1 MRVSMS
7 LIYCGCDCG
16 EQLEEFD
23 SRGRKRKYIHGHFI
37 KKFSFKT
44 GQVPWNKDIRGL
56 QIAWN
61 KGISPSKETKDKISK
76 SNKGKPGANKGK
88 TFPPETKLKQSL
100 VRKGRGLGELNP
112 NWKGGSK
119 LSNARQHHNR
129 RSLGHSFINEPFEDS
144 EGHHLDKDYVLYI
157 PRDLHRSIPHN
168 LTAGKNMDLI
178 NVKALKWIIN
188 YLKEDTGDE

>member
-1 MRVSMS
+1 LS
-7 LIYCGCDCG
+7 LCECGCGG
-16 EQLEEFD
+16 EVPI
-23 SRGRKRKYIHGHFI
+23 GKRKNRQAVFINGHNRRG
-37 KKFSFKT
+37 KKCTEEHIRKLSINKKNKPLSEEHKKKLSESGKGRSPNSGSFK
-44 GQVPWNKDIRGL
+44 RGH
-56 QIAWN
+56 ITWCKN
-61 KGISPSKETKDKISK
+61 
-76 SNKGKPGANKGK
+76 K
-88 TFPPETKLKQSL
+88 TFSV

-168 LTAGKNMDLI
+168 LTTGKNMDLI
-178 NVKALKWIIN
+178 NVEALKWIIN